1 MEENKKEEE
10 AKDKAQDNNF
20 VKVIKN
26 KIKEV
31 GSDKQKEEIVLT
43 LNNILEEKSKVNKFI
58 AEKNFAEAEKG
69 YKAILDKIETILKN
83 ENVGNKNEI
92 VEQKKF
98 IMSNLAFSLKK
109 QNKIKEGMEYD
120 SKVVDELDKKFL
132 KSYVRLIDGYLS
144 EDNIPKAKEYLD
156 LMKSN
161 VDSEELKKIT
171 EVVADLEK
179 KVNKE

>member
-1 MEENKKEEE
+1 
-10 AKDKAQDNNF
+10 
-20 VKVIKN
+20 
-26 KIKEV
+26 
-31 GSDKQKEEIVLT
+31 
-43 LNNILEEKSKVNKFI
+43 
-58 AEKNFAEAEKG
+58 
-69 YKAILDKIETILKN
+69 
-83 ENVGNKNEI
+83 
-92 VEQKKF
+92 
-98 IMSNLAFSLKK
+98 MSNLAFSLKK